1 VAIEDVAAQ
10 QDGVVTA
17 AEARRYGLTPRQVQ
31 HRVRTG
37 KWFRLHPR
45 VYYALPGEPSSAAR
59 IRGAVAWAGE
69 GAVASGLSAAF
80 WWELIDWTPAA
91 TEVTVPRHRSSRCP
105 PTVLVRRAE
114 LDPADRVLVRGLPV
128 TALPTTVLTAA
139 ILLGASEGGRLLD
152 RSLQRRVRF
161 ADLHEAYCRAIGRWG
176 TPAAG
181 QLLTVVA
188 DRAASHAERVT
199 VRLLRQAGITGWLL
213 NSPVRAGDRE
223 YIVDVVFPA
232 ARVAVEIDGWAW
244 HSGVERFRGDR
255 RRQNALVLAGWTVLR
270 FTWDDLVSRPGRVVA
285 EIRRAVG

>member
-1 VAIEDVAAQ
+1 VTIEDVAAQ
-10 QDGVVTA
+10 QNGVVTA
-17 AEARRYGLTPRQVQ
+17 TEACRYGVSPRQVQ

-37 KWFRLHPR
+37 KWLRLHPR
-45 VYYALPGEPSSAAR
+45 VYYTLPGEPSAAAR
-59 IRGAVAWAGE
+59 IRGAVAWAGQD
-69 GAVASGLSAAF
+69 AVVSGLSAAF

-91 TEVTVPRHRSSRCP
+91 TEVTVPCNRSGRCP

-114 LDPADRVLVRGLPV
+114 LDPADRALLRGLPITV
-128 TALPTTVLTAA
+128 LPTTVLAA
-139 ILLGASEGGRLLD
+139 AVLLGTAEGSRLWD

-161 ADLHEAYCRAIGRWG
+161 ADLHEAHCRSIGRWG

-181 QLLTVVA
+181 QLLTVAA

-244 HSGVERFRGDR
+244 HSGVERFRSDR

-285 EIRRAVG
+285 EIRRAVR